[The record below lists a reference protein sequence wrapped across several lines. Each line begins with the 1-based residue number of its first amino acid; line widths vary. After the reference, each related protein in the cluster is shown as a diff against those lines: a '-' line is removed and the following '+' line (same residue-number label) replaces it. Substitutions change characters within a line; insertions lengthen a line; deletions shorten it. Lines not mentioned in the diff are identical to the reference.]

1 MPITIGPSEPFST
14 PVAVAWTL
22 TPNEL
27 TSASCHV
34 PTAPTI
40 RSTHATPATTR
51 IAMLGR
57 DSLTAAD
64 SIRLRPTQAQLAARL
79 RQPLAGPPPPGGG
92 CDGGGWDGGGG
103 GVGWSPGGGWPAGG
117 GAGGAAGGC
126 WGAAGGCCGGAGCC
140 GGGGAAPPPVPP
152 WRRWAASPKLV
163 PSSRI

>member
-117 GAGGAAGGC
+117 APRRGGGGG
-126 WGAAGGCCGGAGCC
+126 WGGGRGG
-140 GGGGAAPPPVPP
+140 GGGGAAPGGGGGRPPPP
-152 WRRWAASPKLV
+152 PPPRGARGAAPALA
-163 PSSRI
+163 